1 MTTKKTKQKTFMVE
15 FYYESEA
22 VQTGVIELEAKS
34 AEEAERI
41 VREMDMAGDL
51 EDYLQD
57 PEITGSD
64 FGIENISE
72 V

>member
-22 VQTGVIELEAKS
+22 VQTGAIEVEAKS
-34 AEEAERI
+34 AEKSERI
-41 VREMDMAGDL
+41 VREMDTDGDL

-57 PEITGSD
+57 SEITGSD

>member
-22 VQTGVIELEAKS
+22 VQTGVIEVEAKS

-57 PEITGSD
+57 PEITGTD
-64 FGIENISE
+64 FGIENITE